1 MASKGQVHDVFRE
14 RTGELADHAA
24 AKARSVRGTGVRPWN
39 RPEGWSGDPRD
50 IPGLAA
56 AYDRGALDQDYARLI
71 GAGDDP
77 GTTGDAVSV
86 KTQADY
92 VALQERALRTRY
104 ATTVRCIAHAAA
116 RWHGHGHAQGVFRD
130 GVMRYA
136 QDTIKAGGN

>member
-1 MASKGQVHDVFRE
+1 
-14 RTGELADHAA
+14 
-24 AKARSVRGTGVRPWN
+24 
-39 RPEGWSGDPRD
+39 
-50 IPGLAA
+50 
-56 AYDRGALDQDYARLI
+56 
-71 GAGDDP
+71 
-77 GTTGDAVSV
+77 VSV
-86 KTQADY
+86 KTQADH